1 VDASAGAADDSVT
14 EGCAKEAPHSSQN
27 KAPSKFS
34 VSHWGHLTGIAH
46 PSFRNASTSK
56 IAASTS
62 KETEALISR
71 AKLEII
77 RLAFILICS

>member
-1 VDASAGAADDSVT
+1 
-14 EGCAKEAPHSSQN
+14 
-27 KAPSKFS
+27 
-34 VSHWGHLTGIAH
+34 LTGIAH
-46 PSFRNASTSK
+46 PSFRNASTPK
-56 IAASTS
+56 IAAPTS